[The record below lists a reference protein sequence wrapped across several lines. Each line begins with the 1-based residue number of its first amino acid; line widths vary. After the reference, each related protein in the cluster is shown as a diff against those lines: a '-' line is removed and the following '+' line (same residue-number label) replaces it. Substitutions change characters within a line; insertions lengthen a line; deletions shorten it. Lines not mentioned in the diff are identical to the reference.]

1 MIVEFFCIQF
11 LIQSRLSVIFQMPEF
26 RACLS
31 VSLMLHD
38 TICLSMLILDA
49 LCIRVFFFFFV
60 AVNLQGRSIAYTC
73 SIHSIWLCF
82 NGVSTIPARIL
93 PCQ

>member
-1 MIVEFFCIQF
+1 MIVGFFCIQF

-49 LCIRVFFFFFV
+49 LCIRVFFFFSLLLSICKADLLLTHAAF
-60 AVNLQGRSIAYTC
+60 IAYG
-73 SIHSIWLCF
+73 F
-82 NGVSTIPARIL
+82 VF
-93 PCQ
+93 